1 MVAELL
7 IHENI
12 SMKSC
17 TRPIHEKFV
26 PQRFGTVRYYNLF
39 VYEWRCKRL
48 KLNIFSIFPQMHRH
62 YPVPPLVRVLDPSS
76 WTMSSAL
83 EVKADS
89 WTVPIME
96 LAHIT
101 VFTLKMP
108 VSAAILQVC
117 LAEHDGARAVYC
129 VLHELITLFVV

>member
-1 MVAELL
+1 
-7 IHENI
+7 
-12 SMKSC
+12 
-17 TRPIHEKFV
+17 
-26 PQRFGTVRYYNLF
+26 
-39 VYEWRCKRL
+39 
-48 KLNIFSIFPQMHRH
+48 MHRP
-62 YPVPPLVRVLDPSS
+62 YYVPPLVRVLDPFS

-83 EVKADS
+83 VLRADL

-96 LAHIT
+96 LAHII

-108 VSAAILQVC
+108 VSAAVLQVC